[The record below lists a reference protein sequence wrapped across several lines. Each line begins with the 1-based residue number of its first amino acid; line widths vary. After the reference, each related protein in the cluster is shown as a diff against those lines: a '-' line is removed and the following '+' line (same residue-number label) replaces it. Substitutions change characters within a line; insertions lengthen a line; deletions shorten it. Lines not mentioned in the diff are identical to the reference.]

1 MPPPTGHAA
10 RVTTS
15 TTSAATPAPTT
26 ATVPAL
32 KEWGAVAHALL
43 QGRQALLLRKGGI
56 GEKRFAVGA
65 DRFLLFPT
73 VAHSHAEAVRPEHRD
88 LLARGAADVSDD
100 AVVVRALLEVVEV
113 VPVTRPERVGELEDL
128 HVWTTDSVRRSR
140 VDFRPRHLLT
150 ALVVRAAPLAQ
161 PLRLPRRPGQ
171 VGCFSWLDLPLEPPL
186 DRAATAAG
194 APARTDEDLREV
206 AAAVRARVG

>member
-1 MPPPTGHAA
+1 M
-10 RVTTS
+10 TTS
-15 TTSAATPAPTT
+15 TTPAATTSV

-43 QGRQALLLRKGGI
+43 EGRQALLLRKGGV

-73 VAHSHAEAVRPEHRD
+73 VAHSHAEAVRPEHHD
-88 LLARGAADVSDD
+88 LLARGAADVADD

-113 VPVTRPERVGELEDL
+113 VPVTRPERVGELADL

-150 ALVVRAAPLAQ
+150 ALVVRSAPLLE
-161 PLRLPRRPGQ
+161 PLHLPRRPEQ
-171 VGCFSWLDLPLEPPL
+171 VGCFSWLDLPLDPG
-186 DRAATAAG
+186 ATAAG

-206 AAAVRARVG
+206 AAAVRARVS